1 VTNHIEGNQLKRLS
15 QLMMEA
21 LLVTAIL
28 LSMVPD
34 LAHAAP
40 IVEESKLKGE
50 LTISAATSTTDA
62 FTELVKQFRKVNK
75 VIKVR
80 LNFGSSST
88 LVAQIQ
94 AGAPSDIMASA
105 DLATLEKL
113 VASGNVAVTPK
124 VFAQNTMV
132 IAVKPGNPKSVRSV
146 ADLAALPFIAL
157 CGKTMPCGV
166 YASRVLTRAGVIV
179 AESKVTRG
187 IDVKATL
194 SAVTNGDAD
203 AAIVY
208 KTDVLAAKRTVIGIG
223 ISSAQNV
230 KAMYGIAPIRG
241 SKNPAN
247 AKAFIDFVM
256 SEQGWQI
263 LKSFG
268 FERP

>member
-1 VTNHIEGNQLKRLS
+1 MMKRFG
-15 QLMMEA
+15 LMIA
-21 LLVTAIL
+21 VAIL
-28 LSMVPD
+28 ASLVSLMTGIT
-34 LAHAAP
+34 HASP
-40 IVEESKLKGE
+40 IAEVSKLQGD
-50 LTISAATSTTDA
+50 LTISAATSLTDA
-62 FTELVKQFRKVNK
+62 FTVLAKQFRKDNK
-75 VIKVR
+75 GLKVH

-94 AGAPSDIMASA
+94 SGAPSDIMASA
-105 DLATLEKL
+105 DLTNLEKL
-113 VASGNVAVTPK
+113 VASGNVVVTPK
-124 VFAQNTMV
+124 VFARNTMV

-146 ADLAALPFIAL
+146 ADLASLSFIAL
-157 CGKTMPCGV
+157 CGKTVPCGV
-166 YASRVLTRAGVIV
+166 YASSVLTRAGVVI

-194 SAVTNGDAD
+194 SAVANGDAD

-208 KTDVLAAKRTVIGIG
+208 KTDVLAAKKTVVGID
-223 ISSAQNV
+223 IPSAQNV

-247 AKAFIDFVM
+247 AKAFIDFVL
-256 SEQGWQI
+256 SEHGWQI

>member
-1 VTNHIEGNQLKRLS
+1 MVVAVVLAS
-15 QLMMEA
+15 
-21 LLVTAIL
+21 LLPTA
-28 LSMVPD
+28 V
-34 LAHAAP
+34 HASP
-40 IVEESKLKGE
+40 IVEVSKLKGD
-50 LTISAATSTTDA
+50 LTISAATSLTDA
-62 FTELVKQFRKVNK
+62 FTELAKQFRKVNRG
-75 VIKVR
+75 VKVR

-88 LVAQIQ
+88 LLTQIQ
-94 AGAPSDIMASA
+94 SGAPSDIMASA
-105 DLATLEKL
+105 DLTNLEKL
-113 VASGNVAVTPK
+113 VASGNVVVAPK
-124 VFAQNTMV
+124 VFARNTMA

-146 ADLAALPFIAL
+146 ADLASLSFIAL
-157 CGKTMPCGV
+157 CGKTVPCGV
-166 YASRVLTRAGVIV
+166 YASSVLTRAGVVI

-194 SAVTNGDAD
+194 SAVANGDAD

-208 KTDVLAAKRTVIGIG
+208 KTDVLAAKKTVVGID
-223 ISSAQNV
+223 IPSAQNV

-247 AKAFIDFVM
+247 AKAFIDFVL